1 MWRLARA
8 ELSSENLTIWVL
20 YSHSGYCHLSSS
32 FIVTRRHSTQRTYRP
47 DLEGGSLKSPLS
59 FVSLHL
65 SSYAG
70 MLSETQVV
78 APVEYKLGLP
88 ASTLTAV
95 IKGG

>member
-1 MWRLARA
+1 MWMLARA
-8 ELSSENLTIWVL
+8 ELSSENLTIWVS
-20 YSHSGYCHLSSS
+20 YGYSGYCHLSSS
-32 FIVTRRHSTQRTYRP
+32 LVITRRHSTQRTCHP

-59 FVSLHL
+59 CVSLHL

-70 MLSETQVV
+70 MLLETQAV

-88 ASTLTAV
+88 ASALTAV

>member
-8 ELSSENLTIWVL
+8 ELSSESLTTWVS
-20 YSHSGYCHLSSS
+20 YGHSGYCHLSSS
-32 FIVTRRHSTQRTYRP
+32 LIVTRRHSTQGTCRP

-59 FVSLHL
+59 CVSLHL

-70 MLSETQVV
+70 MLSETQAG

-88 ASTLTAV
+88 AFALTAV